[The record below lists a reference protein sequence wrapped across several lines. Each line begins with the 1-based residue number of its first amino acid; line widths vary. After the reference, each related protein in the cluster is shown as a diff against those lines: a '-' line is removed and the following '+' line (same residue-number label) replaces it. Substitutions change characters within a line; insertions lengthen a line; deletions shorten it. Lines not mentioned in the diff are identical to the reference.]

1 MPCTKWDCECAFK
14 RQRGCC
20 CAFHELQEAEDQMFM
35 RMIDLSKRTWQL
47 GDRILEV
54 LGTVEHRHSYG
65 YRCCWW
71 FVLMI
76 FDDCIH
82 WMDGSY
88 WSRGCWQNII
98 TCTCSRFVWALLKT
112 TWQGNVLSRWPVC
125 RGISPHCSWHWLESC
140 IGCPLLRVSV
150 PLLSLYTLL
159 SCPIKAKCKKKLTKK
174 KDNAAISKNV
184 VKTISVLVKAV
195 AAVSGITS
203 FCVWVL
209 ICVWHKFSVVW

>member
-54 LGTVEHRHSYG
+54 LGTVEHRHSQIGSVGSSRFIWLYG
-65 YRCCWW
+65 MVVKLL
-71 FVLMI
+71 VLMN

-82 WMDGSY
+82 LMDGSY

-98 TCTCSRFVWALLKT
+98 TCTCSRFVWVLLKT
-112 TWQGNVLSRWPVC
+112 TWQGNVLSRWPAC
-125 RGISPHCSWHWLESC
+125 RGISPRCSWHWLESR

-150 PLLSLYTLL
+150 PPLSLYTLL
-159 SCPIKAKCKKKLTKK
+159 SNK
-174 KDNAAISKNV
+174 
-184 VKTISVLVKAV
+184 
-195 AAVSGITS
+195 G
-203 FCVWVL
+203 
-209 ICVWHKFSVVW
+209 